1 MILVILE
8 ESNPSGQDHFKSVFS
23 VCVLINV
30 CRDDKSD
37 NDDLFSFTCPVDNVK
52 LDYSMVS
59 ICLLTN
65 SLIVFLIN
73 ENIIFMIL
81 PFCLPLFI
89 GHLPRQSNR
98 KKDSVIDHS
107 VSKWFL

>member
-1 MILVILE
+1 MILVISE
-8 ESNPSGQDHFKSVFS
+8 ESNPSGQDQFKSVFS

-52 LDYSMVS
+52 LDCDIVS

-65 SLIVFLIN
+65 SRALIGFLIH
-73 ENIIFMIL
+73 EIIVMIL
-81 PFCLPLFI
+81 PFCLPLFT
-89 GHLPRQSNR
+89 GHLP
-98 KKDSVIDHS
+98 
-107 VSKWFL
+107 

>member
-1 MILVILE
+1 MMILVISE
-8 ESNPSGQDHFKSVFS
+8 ESNPSGQDQFKSVFS
-23 VCVLINV
+23 VCVLIKV

-52 LDYSMVS
+52 LDCDIVS

-73 ENIIFMIL
+73 EITFMIL

-89 GHLPRQSNR
+89 GHLS
-98 KKDSVIDHS
+98 
-107 VSKWFL
+107 

>member
-37 NDDLFSFTCPVDNVK
+37 NDDLSSFTCPVDNVK
-52 LDYSMVS
+52 LDCNIVS
-59 ICLLTN
+59 ICP
-65 SLIVFLIN
+65 LIRQQRLVDAA
-73 ENIIFMIL
+73 
-81 PFCLPLFI
+81 PKKI
-89 GHLPRQSNR
+89 GGV
-98 KKDSVIDHS
+98 K
-107 VSKWFL
+107 

>member
-8 ESNPSGQDHFKSVFS
+8 ESNPSGQDQFKSVFS

-52 LDYSMVS
+52 LDCNIVS
-59 ICLLTN
+59 ICPLTN
-65 SLIVFLIN
+65 SLIVFLIHESN
-73 ENIIFMIL
+73 FTIL
-81 PFCLPLFI
+81 PLCLHLFI

-98 KKDSVIDHS
+98 EKDSVIDHS